1 MVKYGVRSTKL
12 IWAPCV
18 QLYSLAETP
27 QQPPAHPI
35 PLHFGTYSRVLLV
48 SQERRHLFVTSWK
61 NMFESIPKVGE
72 WIKQVDC
79 DMDGK
84 LSYKEQQHWNLI

>member
-1 MVKYGVRSTKL
+1 MEL
-12 IWAPCV
+12 DL
-18 QLYSLAETP
+18 QSLFGLHVCSCTHWLRP
-27 QQPPAHPI
+27 RNPRPPPI
-35 PLHFGTYSRVLLV
+35 PLHFGSYTRALLV
-48 SQERRHLFVTSWK
+48 SQERRHLFVTPWK

-84 LSYKEQQHWNLI
+84 LSYKEKQHWNLI